1 VFKLTFHAIDK
12 EQGGAIIKWTF
23 EYERVN
29 EEVDPPYGY
38 VECFHKCTR
47 DIDAHFVKA

>member
-1 VFKLTFHAIDK
+1 MFKLIFEVVEGD
-12 EQGGAIIKWTF
+12 GGAIIKWSV

-38 VECFHKCTR
+38 IECLHKCTR
-47 DIDAHFVKA
+47 DIDHNLLKE